1 MSEISFSLFKRLPCQ
16 NYPAIKDRKSVRIWN
31 HFPTWIEISE
41 KEKTCNYFI
50 WTRRPIYN
58 CSRISRA
65 SRASLIPINRP
76 LTFEEKIHTSFEEE
90 SKATSRRRFFLV
102 FIFFLPLFIFC
113 MYIILAYISCN

>member
-1 MSEISFSLFKRLPCQ
+1 M
-16 NYPAIKDRKSVRIWN
+16 
-31 HFPTWIEISE
+31 EISE
-41 KEKTCNYFI
+41 KEKTHHYSI

-65 SRASLIPINRP
+65 SRASRAFLIPINRH

-113 MYIILAYISCN
+113 MYIILVYMSCN